1 MKLDVK
7 VLAGAVGA
15 LSVIV
20 GGGWSAAV
28 FAVDR
33 LDQFV
38 VSVIEREKRAEDLRG
53 EIRNLESL
61 LEKAENDEVI
71 EGLTESLESKREA
84 LGRID

>member
-38 VSVIEREKRAEDLRG
+38 VSVIEREKRAEDLRT

-84 LGRID
+84 LGRVD

>member
-1 MKLDVK
+1 MKLDIK

-15 LSVIV
+15 LSVVV

-33 LDQFV
+33 LDNFV
-38 VSVIEREKRAEDLRG
+38 VSVIEREKRVEDLRD
-53 EIRNLESL
+53 EIRNLEAL

-71 EGLTESLESKREA
+71 EGLTESLESKRAE
-84 LGRID
+84 LDRLE

>member
-1 MKLDVK
+1 VDVK

-53 EIRNLESL
+53 EIRDLESL

>member
-1 MKLDVK
+1 MKLDIK

-15 LSVIV
+15 LSVVV

-33 LDQFV
+33 LDNFV
-38 VSVIEREKRAEDLRG
+38 VSIIEREERADRLRD
-53 EIRNLESL
+53 EVRNLETL

-71 EGLTESLESKREA
+71 EGLTESLESKRAE
-84 LGRID
+84 LDRLE